1 MNEGSVLCSGSG
13 VVLGRVCEVF
23 GPVSTPFYVM
33 RWAKPAPVAAPPP
46 AAAPA
51 VAPSSTGE
59 EAGPSPEAPV
69 APATAPSFFATVI
82 ASAAPGSAVYAS
94 LSHR

>member
-1 MNEGSVLCSGSG
+1 MLCSGSG

-46 AAAPA
+46 
-51 VAPSSTGE
+51 STGE
-59 EAGPSPEAPV
+59 EAGPWPEAPK
-69 APATAPSFFATVI
+69 APAAVPSFFATVI
-82 ASAAPGSAVYAS
+82 MSAAPGSAVYAS
-94 LSHR
+94 LSHRYVRDPHVPFPL